1 MPQLQP
7 LTEQQT
13 ANVDNLKHSCM
24 QAEDALSQ
32 GMEKLQQ
39 TLAQSVTF
47 LAPGVGNYCSQT
59 AFALEN
65 LESLESFINQ
75 VYKLVHHVLLGPA
88 LVPFGVV

>member
-7 LTEQQT
+7 LTEQQNG
-13 ANVDNLKHSCM
+13 NVDTLKHSCM

-39 TLAQSVTF
+39 TLAQGVTF
-47 LAPGVGNYCSQT
+47 LGAGAGNYGSQT

-75 VYKLVHHVLLGPA
+75 V
-88 LVPFGVV
+88 